1 MYFFKYFGR
10 IKTIRTDHSLFD
22 LEYLGGVAITLVNT
36 FMDHIDCT
44 NHVIAVSNAVRENY
58 LIRSGNKPSKTSVI
72 PNAIDSSKFPADPS
86 KISPLGTINIVFMA
100 RMTWRKGIDLLIGLI
115 PRICKQYPN
124 VHWIIGGN
132 GEMDA
137 EMEFLVQKFNL

>member
-1 MYFFKYFGR
+1 
-10 IKTIRTDHSLFD
+10 
-22 LEYLGGVAITLVNT
+22 
-36 FMDHIDCT
+36 MDHIDCT